1 MKEGVWRIDGL
12 KVETRNTRTESCP
25 IATWFNTDLTWNG
38 LGLRCD
44 RPRNNRLSHI
54 DVGTIHVRLSVCLLI
69 VILTPNKL
77 PQAVALLTSL
87 RKVTDSNVGT
97 IRRKRPRPHLSRA
110 SSPLTANRTIRHLQ
124 PLYHVAGEPL
134 NCFDY
139 VAWAPS
145 EPRNRLPDEDCVV
158 LDRNQQWGVTRC
170 SAKMPYVCELWPGG
184 EQAADTATTITRCT
198 ALQNAGTLPSRGAPY
213 PQKYSDR
220 SVTLIINFNIVMIL
234 TL

>member
-38 LGLRCD
+38 LSLRCD

-54 DVGTIHVRLSVCLLI
+54 DVGTIHVRLSTYRNIDTKQVASSGTASDFSSESDRLQCRDD
-69 VILTPNKL
+69 TPKE
-77 PQAVALLTSL
+77 ASFASL
-87 RKVTDSNVGT
+87 SG
-97 IRRKRPRPHLSRA
+97 LF
-110 SSPLTANRTIRHLQ
+110 SPLTANRTIRHLQ

-220 SVTLIINFNIVMIL
+220 SVTLIINFNIAMTL